1 MTIEIMK
8 CEGYWLAVRGEQT
21 GTGVSPSQALSN
33 LEFLHG
39 EAE

>member
-8 CEGYWLAVRGEQT
+8 CEGYWLAVRGDEN
-21 GTGVSPSQALSN
+21 GTGVSPIEALSN

-39 EAE
+39 VSE